1 MTPASHQHN
10 PIITNTFFHGLPHP
24 LTNRSISI
32 LHMYTT
38 LHNDNGH
45 EPVLRWGW
53 VMEKSIEDHVMRVKN
68 RLEIGRSVLEHLENV
83 TTYDIEGVEPD
94 MEQTAFPPPLPDDR
108 FYVAT
113 DERDPDALRVISDAG
128 GVFLTDLLEMED
140 RRTFGWPLMLTD
152 VRGILEQ
159 SVLAHSA
166 FFYGH
171 KLSSYAGRVA
181 NLRAARGADRHTTLT
196 D

>member
-1 MTPASHQHN
+1 
-10 PIITNTFFHGLPHP
+10 
-24 LTNRSISI
+24 
-32 LHMYTT
+32 
-38 LHNDNGH
+38 
-45 EPVLRWGW
+45 
-53 VMEKSIEDHVMRVKN
+53 MEKTIQEHVKRVKS

-83 TTYDIEGVEPD
+83 TTFDIEDVEPD
-94 MEQTAFPPPLPDDR
+94 LEQISFPPPLPEDR

-113 DERDPDALRVISDAG
+113 DERNTDALRVISDAG

-152 VRGILEQ
+152 VRALVEQ

-166 FFYGH
+166 YFYGH

-181 NLRAARGADRHTTLT
+181 NMRAARGVDPRTTFLE
-196 D
+196 

>member
-1 MTPASHQHN
+1 
-10 PIITNTFFHGLPHP
+10 
-24 LTNRSISI
+24 
-32 LHMYTT
+32 
-38 LHNDNGH
+38 
-45 EPVLRWGW
+45 
-53 VMEKSIEDHVMRVKN
+53 MEKTIQEHVKRVKS

-83 TTYDIEGVEPD
+83 TTYDIGDVEPD
-94 MEQTAFPPPLPDDR
+94 MEQVSFPPPLPDDH

-113 DERDPDALRVISDAG
+113 DERNTDALRVINDAG

-140 RRTFGWPLMLTD
+140 RRAFGWPLMLTD
-152 VRGILEQ
+152 VRALVEQ

-166 FFYGH
+166 YFYGH

-181 NLRAARGADRHTTLT
+181 NLRAARGADHRTTLL

>member
-1 MTPASHQHN
+1 
-10 PIITNTFFHGLPHP
+10 
-24 LTNRSISI
+24 
-32 LHMYTT
+32 
-38 LHNDNGH
+38 
-45 EPVLRWGW
+45 
-53 VMEKSIEDHVMRVKN
+53 
-68 RLEIGRSVLEHLENV
+68 
-83 TTYDIEGVEPD
+83 
-94 MEQTAFPPPLPDDR
+94 MEQIAFPPPLPDDR

-128 GVFLTDLLEMED
+128 GVFLTELLEMED

-152 VRGILEQ
+152 VRALVEQ

-166 FFYGH
+166 YFYGH

-181 NLRAARGADRHTTLT
+181 NLRAARGADHRTTLL

>member
-1 MTPASHQHN
+1 
-10 PIITNTFFHGLPHP
+10 
-24 LTNRSISI
+24 
-32 LHMYTT
+32 
-38 LHNDNGH
+38 
-45 EPVLRWGW
+45 
-53 VMEKSIEDHVMRVKN
+53 MEKSIEDHVMRVKN
-68 RLEIGRSVLEHLENV
+68 RLEIGRSILEHLENV

-159 SVLAHSA
+159 S
-166 FFYGH
+166 H